1 LSGYK
6 VVIEE
11 LREAGRSAISA
22 GEQAGTVDLGGT
34 LSGMPGAL
42 PGSRSVQA
50 AAGLANSWQ
59 SQIKGWSGEA
69 ATLGRNMT
77 AAADYYAA
85 NEQAAE
91 DDLTASGRG
100 LRAE

>member
-1 LSGYK
+1 MSGYD

-11 LREAGRSAISA
+11 LRKAGRSAVSA
-22 GEQAGTVDLGGT
+22 GEQAGTVDLAGT
-34 LSGMPGAL
+34 LSGIPSAL

-50 AAGLANSWQ
+50 AAGLAKSWQ
-59 SQIKGWSGEA
+59 SQIKGWSGETT
-69 ATLGRNMT
+69 TLGRNMT
-77 AAADYYAA
+77 AAADHYAA

-91 DDLTASGRG
+91 NDLTVSGRG